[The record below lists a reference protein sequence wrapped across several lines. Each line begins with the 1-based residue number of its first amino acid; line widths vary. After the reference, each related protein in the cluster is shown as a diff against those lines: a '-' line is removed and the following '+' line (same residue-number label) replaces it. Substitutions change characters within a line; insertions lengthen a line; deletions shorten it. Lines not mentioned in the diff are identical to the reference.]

1 MVMVVVAVVVVVVMV
16 ENDGENRIQLRLVHV
31 VDTDDEHIDD
41 WTTFVDNVL
50 LSIRVVLE

>member
-1 MVMVVVAVVVVVVMV
+1 MVMVVVAVVVVMV